1 MFMIRFFSFPIISCI
16 LSFAKDRK
24 VLRDFENL
32 IQKTK
37 AIENSEDIF
46 EHTLRK
52 AQTHGLLTTRG
63 ATAVF
68 HCAEYFSVKFLVF
81 KLI

>member
-24 VLRDFENL
+24 VLRDFETL

-52 AQTHGLLTTRG
+52 A
-63 ATAVF
+63 
-68 HCAEYFSVKFLVF
+68 
-81 KLI
+81 

>member
-1 MFMIRFFSFPIISCI
+1 MFKFIRQCTFFVFCVHIDVYDTFFFPFPIISCI

-37 AIENSEDIF
+37 AIEYSEDIF

-52 AQTHGLLTTRG
+52 A
-63 ATAVF
+63 
-68 HCAEYFSVKFLVF
+68 
-81 KLI
+81 

>member
-1 MFMIRFFSFPIISCI
+1 MFMIRFFSFPIISCT

-52 AQTHGLLTTRG
+52 A
-63 ATAVF
+63 
-68 HCAEYFSVKFLVF
+68 
-81 KLI
+81 